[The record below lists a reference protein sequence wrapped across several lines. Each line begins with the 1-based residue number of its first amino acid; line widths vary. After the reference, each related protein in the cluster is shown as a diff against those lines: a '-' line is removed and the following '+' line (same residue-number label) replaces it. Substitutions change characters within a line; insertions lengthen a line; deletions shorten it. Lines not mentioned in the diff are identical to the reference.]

1 MLTAYLT
8 NIYRDMGL
16 RGVEPLT
23 SRLSGTYYAGATAH
37 SGHGHNLLQS
47 PPSVSAGA
55 HETAIDR
62 TSRADQNDPT
72 LTGNSGENG
81 PETGDDRA
89 LTSVRSVCGWCNE
102 SHPIRDCPNRPRL
115 SAASVLAFVAAAMV
129 RGGRA
134 RAWT

>member
-16 RGVEPLT
+16 IGVEPMT
-23 SRLSGTYYAGATAH
+23 SRLSGTSYAGATAH
-37 SGHGHNLLQS
+37 SAQGHNLLQS
-47 PPSVSAGA
+47 PQSVSASA

-62 TSRADQNDPT
+62 MSRADQNDPT
-72 LTGNSGENG
+72 LTGQSAENG

-115 SAASVLAFVAAAMV
+115 SSASVLAFVAAAMLRPA
-129 RGGRA
+129 RG
-134 RAWT
+134 WV